1 MHRLFTISFLIIL
14 AGCQTTS
21 RHAMDEMTDK
31 EYREI
36 LLSVYKDQPA
46 DTLTPTVTHPN
57 KLDILALAEQQQ
69 FDQLESYF
77 TQLYAAVNAKQV
89 NEDWLRQAH
98 HAFYNSDPALQQY
111 LDSWITSYPN
121 SYFAFLSRGIYW
133 MRHAELSRGGDY
145 SNNTQTRQKL
155 GMDHYQQIALADIH
169 KAAELDTNAFLPYSY
184 MMSIGRSRRDKD
196 AYLTARSE
204 GLARYPESF
213 ILRNEILF
221 SLQPKWGGTE
231 GELDLFLDET
241 SRYAKVNPELQSLLG
256 YKDLIKGDVMKND
269 DRQAAIAFYDA
280 AIEWGGNDYMY
291 FSRGKNHYYKGD
303 YQQAL
308 SDFNRAL
315 TFYPQHYLSL
325 RYKAWALYKLKKY
338 KQAITIF
345 ELALQIDKLAPG
357 ANYGLAYT
365 LSSQGRHQEA
375 VKYYEASVKHYG
387 AYKAKTLSN
396 YGRMLLWNLKDYE
409 RAAEILKRATEV
421 NSKSPSAWYNYGIA
435 LNHLRDCDVISIHK
449 TYLQLCKGNKRCS
462 KKNNEWVNQ
471 NSAALIGNGT
481 CKDQPMFLY

>member
-1 MHRLFTISFLIIL
+1 MYRLPLVLFLLFLVGCQDRGDVSGKSDHGLIISSL
-14 AGCQTTS
+14 
-21 RHAMDEMTDK
+21 
-31 EYREI
+31 
-36 LLSVYKDQPA
+36 
-46 DTLTPTVTHPN
+46 THPN
-57 KLDILALAEQQQ
+57 KIEILTLAKNQQ
-69 FDQLESYF
+69 FDQLEAYF
-77 TQLYAAVNAKQV
+77 TNMYQAFNDK
-89 NEDWLRQAH
+89 NIPEDWLRQAH
-98 HAFYNSDPALQQY
+98 HAFYNSDPDVQQY
-111 LDSWITSYPN
+111 LDAWVDQSPN
-121 SYFAFLSRGIYW
+121 SYFAVLNRGIYW
-133 MRHAELSRGGDY
+133 MRLAQLSRGADY
-145 SNNTQTRQKL
+145 INKTQERQKL
-155 GMDHYQQIALADIH
+155 GMRYYQETALVDLH
-169 KAAELDTNAFLPYSY
+169 KAAELSPKAFLPYSY
-184 MMSIGRSRRDKD
+184 IMSISKTSGDNALYIS
-196 AYLTARSE
+196 ARSE

-435 LNHLRDCDVISIHK
+435 LNHLHDCDVISIHK

-462 KKNNEWVNQ
+462 KKNNEWVSQ